1 MPGLP
6 DITHEWAIVN
16 YFTANCQASYPE
28 QSPDPTETLPN
39 SVAIVST
46 TVRQDLVMLMQL
58 RSTITAVLLTA
69 NKKFTLFFIKN
80 IRQQNT
86 NDATTIV
93 GKNIELL
100 LVYRCHQYNRKL
112 YYKKY

>member
-6 DITHEWAIVN
+6 DITHEWTIVN

-28 QSPDPTETLPN
+28 QSSDPTETLPN

-86 NDATTIV
+86 NNATTIV
-93 GKNIELL
+93 GKK
-100 LVYRCHQYNRKL
+100 H
-112 YYKKY
+112 